1 MKTIFL
7 VIGFLVAIV
16 LMAIVLYKTIVIL
29 PLGALFLI
37 WAQMRKNKN
46 KKIIL
51 FPVKK

>member
-1 MKTIFL
+1 
-7 VIGFLVAIV
+7 
-16 LMAIVLYKTIVIL
+16 MAIVLYKTIVIL

-51 FPVKK
+51 FPVRR

>member
-1 MKTIFL
+1 
-7 VIGFLVAIV
+7 
-16 LMAIVLYKTIVIL
+16 MAIVLYKTIVIL

-37 WAQMRKNKN
+37 WAQMKKNKN

>member
-1 MKTIFL
+1 
-7 VIGFLVAIV
+7 
-16 LMAIVLYKTIVIL
+16 MAIVLYKTMVIL
-29 PLGALFLI
+29 PLGVLVLI

>member
-1 MKTIFL
+1 
-7 VIGFLVAIV
+7 
-16 LMAIVLYKTIVIL
+16 MAMILSKTIVIL

-51 FPVKK
+51 FPVKNRNEKQEN